1 MLCMQFALGKR
12 NDAKRVCYGLKGDL
26 LKLKQQQKQL
36 LARPQHLSPQ
46 PLQLKQVQQ
55 QEQKSPQEV
64 TKSSTPRQSLSFA
77 ATSAAIVAA
86 EHEAVLT
93 HLRSRL
99 SAADAL
105 VQASRAQGAA
115 PRVSLLTQNRS

>member
-1 MLCMQFALGKR
+1 MQFALGER
-12 NDAKRVCYGLKGDL
+12 NDVKRVCYGLKGEL
-26 LKLKQQQKQL
+26 LKLKQQQMQL

-46 PLQLKQVQQ
+46 PLQLTRVQQ

-64 TKSSTPRQSLSFA
+64 TKSSTPRLSPSSA
-77 ATSAAIVAA
+77 ATSAAITAA

-93 HLRSRL
+93 HLRGRL

-105 VQASRAQGAA
+105 VQASRAQYAA
-115 PRVSLLTQNRS
+115 LAPSLLTQNRS